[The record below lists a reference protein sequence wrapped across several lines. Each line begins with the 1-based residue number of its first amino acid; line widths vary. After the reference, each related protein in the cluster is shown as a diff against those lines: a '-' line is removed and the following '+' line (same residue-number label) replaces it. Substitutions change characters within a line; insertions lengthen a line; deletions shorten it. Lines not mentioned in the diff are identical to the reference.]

1 MNKPLVCTVLF
12 FAGHLWAG
20 EPKPQADTIVANIG
34 SSTISVSEFT
44 GFYSASLRKFGL
56 SDNLGNRQKVLNELV
71 SDKLLALSAKQ
82 TGLDK
87 TRSAKLELQRITVQ
101 ELLNRYSSV
110 KIKPGVVVEEADMK
124 EIYRRMNTQVK
135 VSHLYAKDK
144 QTIDKIFAGLQAG
157 NNFDSTAEKL
167 FTDPVLRKAKG
178 SLGYISYDE
187 MDAAFE
193 DAAFNLASGTI
204 SSPVKTNYGYS
215 IIRVEDIRSTGL
227 LTEPDFINKKPQFER
242 IARRRKL
249 AGHFK
254 LFSDSIRIAL
264 HIEFSEKAVNTLFAE
279 IQKNTTSSLMQSVSS
294 LENTQLKPGI
304 VVLKTIRGSKTI
316 EELRKIARFTS
327 DGQKRFIQSVEN
339 LKDFIAGIV
348 IREEILKAARKL
360 QLDKEPGF
368 NKDVQ
373 EAFENYL
380 SAAASANFKSGLKVP
395 DSEAAAYYQANI
407 SNYTTAEQLRIA
419 SILVDDAALA
429 SGILNRVRAGERFEE
444 LARGYSLQKALAEK
458 GGDMGFYSRG
468 ELKNLSAE
476 FANAEVGDII
486 GPLKQDN
493 KFVIMQVTGKK
504 PLTVQPFEEVK
515 SKILQDII
523 TMRWMRHK
531 QALVQNPPHGIAIN
545 INQETLKK
553 ATWNETN

>member
-1 MNKPLVCTVLF
+1 MKRPFFCTVLV
-12 FAGHLWAG
+12 FACHLWA
-20 EPKPQADTIVANIG
+20 EPPRLQADSIVATIG
-34 SSTISVSEFT
+34 SKTISVTEFT
-44 GFYSASLRKFGL
+44 EFYASSLERFGL
-56 SDNLGNRQKVLNELV
+56 NDNLGNREKVLNELV
-71 SDKLLALSAKQ
+71 ADKLLVQYAKQ

-87 TRSAKLELQRITVQ
+87 KNGAKLELQRITVQ
-101 ELLNRYSSV
+101 ELLNRFSAV
-110 KIKPGVVVEEADMK
+110 RIKPGVAVTENDLK

-135 VSHLYAKDK
+135 VSYLYAKDK
-144 QTIDKIFAGLQAG
+144 QSIDKIFAGLQAG

-215 IIRVEDIRSTGL
+215 IIRVEDIRSTGI
-227 LTEPDFINKKPQFER
+227 LTEQDFINKKPQFER

-249 AGHFK
+249 AGHLK
-254 LFSDSIRIAL
+254 SFSDSIRTAL
-264 HIEFSEKAVNTLFAE
+264 CIHFNEEAVKAIFAGTQKHTAFTVQSCLSIE
-279 IQKNTTSSLMQSVSS
+279 SSK
-294 LENTQLKPGI
+294 LKPGT
-304 VVLKTIRGSKTI
+304 VVLKSIRGNKTI
-316 EELRKIARFTS
+316 GELGKSSQFTS

-360 QLDKEPGF
+360 HLDKEPGF

-373 EAFENYL
+373 KAFDNYL
-380 SAAASANFKSGLKVP
+380 TNTASSKYKSEIQVP
-395 DSEAAAYYQANI
+395 DAKAADYYQANI
-407 SNYTTAEQLRIA
+407 SDYTTPEQLRI
-419 SILVDDAALA
+419 SSVLVEDEALA
-429 SGILNRVRAGERFEE
+429 SGILHRANSGERFEK
-444 LARGYSLQKALAEK
+444 LARSYSVQKALAEK
-458 GGDMGFYSRG
+458 GGDMGFYSRS
-468 ELKNLSAE
+468 ELKSLSAE
-476 FANAEVGDII
+476 FDSAEIGGVI
-486 GPLKQDN
+486 GPLKKDG
-493 KFVIMQVTGKK
+493 KFVIIQVTGKK

-515 SKILQDII
+515 TKILQDII
-523 TMRWMRHK
+523 NMRWMQHK
-531 QALVQNPPHGIAIN
+531 QALVQNPPDGMVVN